1 MRMDEDARTD
11 RFPPDDTRIP
21 LLILP
26 NGTSGSFY
34 LRQLEATRLLS
45 QQAADKRTNF
55 LFSFLFF
62 FSWRC
67 GRQVTSLLLCL
78 ALLASVVLVN
88 AHKKQKGGYQ
98 YQPPQKVIILPAG
111 PSATYAWVGHCP
123 PKGKC
128 KNIPYVK
135 RPPFPSF
142 LPPAPPLPY
151 YAPVQYT
158 YPAPPQPYSPPAIY
172 SQPTLPVYAQEPAFV
187 PSAPA
192 YSAPIPVTFPEYAAA
207 PAPSYAEP
215 FPVPAPAQQEYA
227 APAQQE
233 YAAPAQQ
240 EYAAPA
246 QQEYA
251 APAQQE
257 YAAPAQQEYAAPAS
271 QEYAPAIAE
280 QSYGSVSSQSIYAES
295 GEVAQPT
302 SVPQYSGDA
311 SIVPAYSAPEA
322 PAVVSGGYSELAVE
336 QQTAPSWGPVA
347 GPYGESTASTVEQN
361 GLVETGSIVESQGS
375 SEYSSPAEYQQEEQ
389 NIQQPAYAAQPESTN
404 APEAYDLGGY
414 VQEEVAQQQDVI
426 QTGSPYETDSYQL
439 DLSIQQAAEE
449 GEYAES
455 NNYGTRIRP
464 RGAQVRRRQQW
475 AFG

>member
-1 MRMDEDARTD
+1 M
-11 RFPPDDTRIP
+11 
-21 LLILP
+21 
-26 NGTSGSFY
+26 
-34 LRQLEATRLLS
+34 
-45 QQAADKRTNF
+45 
-55 LFSFLFF
+55 
-62 FSWRC
+62 
-67 GRQVTSLLLCL
+67 TSLLLCL

-192 YSAPIPVTFPEYAAA
+192 YSAPIPVTVPEYAAA

-215 FPVPAPAQQEYA
+215 FPVP
-227 APAQQE
+227 
-233 YAAPAQQ
+233 
-240 EYAAPA
+240 APA

-414 VQEEVAQQQDVI
+414 VQEEVEQQQDVI

-464 RGAQVRRRQQW
+464 RGAQVRRRQQ
-475 AFG
+475 

>member
-1 MRMDEDARTD
+1 MT
-11 RFPPDDTRIP
+11 
-21 LLILP
+21 
-26 NGTSGSFY
+26 
-34 LRQLEATRLLS
+34 
-45 QQAADKRTNF
+45 
-55 LFSFLFF
+55 
-62 FSWRC
+62 
-67 GRQVTSLLLCL
+67 V
-78 ALLASVVLVN
+78 
-88 AHKKQKGGYQ
+88 
-98 YQPPQKVIILPAG
+98 
-111 PSATYAWVGHCP
+111 
-123 PKGKC
+123 
-128 KNIPYVK
+128 
-135 RPPFPSF
+135 
-142 LPPAPPLPY
+142 
-151 YAPVQYT
+151 
-158 YPAPPQPYSPPAIY
+158 
-172 SQPTLPVYAQEPAFV
+172 
-187 PSAPA
+187 
-192 YSAPIPVTFPEYAAA
+192 PEYAAA

-215 FPVPAPAQQEYA
+215 FPVP
-227 APAQQE
+227 
-233 YAAPAQQ
+233 APAQQ